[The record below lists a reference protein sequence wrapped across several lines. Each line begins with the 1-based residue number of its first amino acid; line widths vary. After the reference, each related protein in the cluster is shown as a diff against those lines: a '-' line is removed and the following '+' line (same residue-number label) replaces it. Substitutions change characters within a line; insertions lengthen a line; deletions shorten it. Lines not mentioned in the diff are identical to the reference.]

1 MGGSRRD
8 FIKKSCLTGFCFCG
22 LGGMNSLIAST
33 GIGKEEDTE
42 KESIHSKWITSL
54 LLSLKDE
61 SPATARKIIKNRAEA
76 HFDDLNLKEKFAPFV
91 GKPELFYDFL
101 KNEWGWI
108 LEYDKSA
115 GIIIADEN
123 KDYCVCPLLKNKK
136 IEGLNALCYCS
147 EGMAEKMFS
156 YVTRHEV
163 KAEVV
168 QSVLRGAKTCKYK
181 ITLL

>member
-1 MGGSRRD
+1 MSGNRRS
-8 FIKKSCLTGFCFCG
+8 FLKKSCLIGTCFCG
-22 LGGMNSLIAST
+22 FGGLSGLIAST
-33 GIGKEEDTE
+33 GTE
-42 KESIHSKWITSL
+42 RTDDQKPETIHSKWITSL
-54 LLSLKDE
+54 LVSLKDE
-61 SPATARKIIKNRAEA
+61 NPETARRIIKNRAEA
-76 HFDDLNLKEKFAPFV
+76 HFNDLNLKEKFAPFV

-108 LEYDKSA
+108 LEHDKFA
-115 GIIIADEN
+115 GTIVADEN
-123 KDYCVCPLLKNKK
+123 KDYCVCPLIKNKK

-156 YVTRHEV
+156 YVLGRQV

>member
-1 MGGSRRD
+1 MRDGRRD
-8 FIKKSCLTGFCFCG
+8 FLKKSCLMGFCFCG
-22 LGGMNSLIAST
+22 LGSMTGLIAST
-33 GIGKEEDTE
+33 GTEKEED
-42 KESIHSKWITSL
+42 KKQESIHSKWITSL

-61 SPATARKIIKNRAEA
+61 SPGTTRKIIKNRAEA
-76 HFDDLNLKEKFAPFV
+76 HFDDLNLKEKFAPYV

-123 KDYCVCPLLKNKK
+123 KDYCVCPLIKNKK

-147 EGMAEKMFS
+147 EGIAEKMFS
-156 YVTRHEV
+156 YVTGKQV

-168 QSVLRGAKTCKYK
+168 QSILRGAGTCKYK
-181 ITLL
+181 IIL